1 MLKRFLFPLA
11 LAFATPAAAEPPV
24 WVLRDADSTIVLFGS
39 VHLLPPGLH
48 WRPDA
53 LEAALEKADDLWF
66 ELPIDGKSSMEA
78 ALLAVERGT
87 LPKGQTLTSKLSDD
101 GRARLGRAAERLNV
115 PLEALDRMRPWLAEV
130 TIGVAEIAF
139 NGGNG
144 SDGVER
150 SLAADAPGSAKRRAF
165 ETADE
170 QIAMFAGA
178 PEKDQIASLEQS
190 LRQMEED
197 PAAFGK
203 LVDAWLDGD
212 LAALEAQGLTPM
224 RTAAPTLY
232 RRLVVERNARWTET
246 ILKRLKGSGETVVVV
261 GAAHLIGQDSVPA
274 MLRQRGVAVEGP

>member
-1 MLKRFLFPLA
+1 LKRLLFPLA

-24 WVLRDADSTIVLFGS
+24 WVIRDHDSTIVLFGS
-39 VHLLPPGLH
+39 VHLLPPGLY

-53 LEAALEKADDLWF
+53 LEAALKKADDLWF
-66 ELPIDGKSSMEA
+66 ELPIDGQSSMEA

-87 LPKGQTLTSKLSDD
+87 LPKGETLTAKLSDD
-101 GRARLGRAAERLNV
+101 GRARLGRAAERLHI
-115 PLEALDRMRPWLAEV
+115 PLEALERMKPWLAEV

-150 SLAADAPGSAKRRAF
+150 SLAADAPASARRRAF

-178 PEKDQIASLEQS
+178 PEKDQIASLEQT
-190 LRQMEED
+190 LRQMEDD

-212 LAALEAQGLTPM
+212 LATLEAQGLTPM
-224 RTAAPTLY
+224 RTAAPALY
-232 RRLVVERNARWTET
+232 RRLVVERNARWTDT

-261 GAAHLIGQDSVPA
+261 GAAHLIGEDSVPA
-274 MLRQRGVAVEGP
+274 MLRKHGVAVEGP